1 MNPNNMITRFVFT
14 LLLTFIFGAF
24 AAGQD
29 TILTINKAV
38 ESAYD
43 KNSILQQMRAALR
56 QEEQSW
62 RTQTGIGSPEISY
75 FREGIQKGPEDLFDE
90 QRMAISQEI
99 DFPLTIVYRLKAVK
113 QSVLSLEYQVKAL
126 ERQIKTE
133 VKSNYIEVIY
143 ALYLQESRER
153 QMEIASDLYNAVYT
167 RYEIGMATGV
177 DLANAELQMEQA
189 RNDLDESEWIL
200 HKARYALF
208 YTMGLAEEEQLYT
221 IEFSDTLRAEN
232 IEISQ
237 IQSLQLKE
245 EQPEY
250 LSVEHELNA
259 AMYTL
264 REAKSNILPDI
275 RLSLYK
281 QDFGEGYNYRGFE
294 VGLSIPLWY
303 PLEQKG
309 KVRQAAAR
317 MDELGWK
324 QNEVSL
330 NMKKQIEYAWHNY
343 SVSRGIIQRYNDTMK
358 DKAASLRS
366 MALRSYQLGEID
378 LLNLLN
384 AQQTYIDSDRRY
396 LEALRDYFLQLVA
409 LEKYM
414 DTDLVY

>member
-1 MNPNNMITRFVFT
+1 MIRTRLVFSLFQVIIFAT
-14 LLLTFIFGAF
+14 LAS
-24 AAGQD
+24 GQD
-29 TILTINKAV
+29 PVLTINEAV
-38 ESAYD
+38 ESAYER
-43 KNSILQQMRAALR
+43 NSILQQMRSTLK
-56 QEEQSW
+56 QEEQRW
-62 RTQTGIGSPEISY
+62 RTETGIGSPEISY

-90 QRMAISQEI
+90 QRIAVSQEI
-99 DFPLTIVYRLKAVK
+99 DFPLTTIYRLKAVK
-113 QSVLSLEYQVKAL
+113 QSVLSLEYQVQAL
-126 ERQIKTE
+126 ERQIKTD

-143 ALYLQESRER
+143 ALYLQESRQR
-153 QMEIASDLYNAVYT
+153 QMEIATDLYNAVYT

-177 DLANAELQMEQA
+177 DLTNAELQMDQA
-189 RNDLDESEWIL
+189 KNDLDESEWIL

-208 YTMGLAEEEQLYT
+208 YTMGLPVEEQLYS
-221 IEFSDTLRAEN
+221 IELSDTLRAEN
-232 IEISQ
+232 IQISQ
-237 IQSLQLKE
+237 IQSLQLKD

-259 AMYTL
+259 AIYSL

-294 VGLSIPLWY
+294 VGLRIPLWY

-309 KVRQAAAR
+309 KIKIAASR
-317 MDELGWK
+317 IEEIGWK

-330 NMKKQIEYAWHNY
+330 DMKKQIEYAWHNY
-343 SVSRGIIQRYNDTMK
+343 SVSRNIVERYNETMK

-384 AQQTYIDSDRRY
+384 AQQTYIDSEQRY
-396 LEALRDYFLQLVA
+396 LGALRDYFLQLVA

-414 DTDLVY
+414 NKDLVY

>member
-1 MNPNNMITRFVFT
+1 MIIRLVFT
-14 LLLTFIFGAF
+14 LLLPFIPGTVAY
-24 AAGQD
+24 GQD
-29 TILTINKAV
+29 PVLTINEAV
-38 ESAYD
+38 ESAYER
-43 KNSILQQMRAALR
+43 NSTLQQMRSVLK

-62 RTQTGIGSPEISY
+62 RTETGIGSPEISY

-90 QRMAISQEI
+90 QRIAISQEI
-99 DFPLTIVYRLKAVK
+99 DFPLTTVYRLKAVK
-113 QSVLSLEYQVKAL
+113 QSVLSLEYQVQAL

-133 VKSNYIEVIY
+133 VKSHYIEVIY
-143 ALYLQESRER
+143 ALYLQESRQR
-153 QMEIASDLYNAVYT
+153 QMEIATDLYNAVYT

-177 DLANAELQMEQA
+177 DLTNAELQMEQA
-189 RNDLDESEWIL
+189 KNDLDESEWIL

-208 YTMGLAEEEQLYT
+208 YTMGLPEEEQLYT

-237 IQSLQLKE
+237 IQSLQLKD

-250 LSVEHELNA
+250 LSVEHELSA
-259 AMYTL
+259 AQYTL

-281 QDFGEGYNYRGFE
+281 QDFGEGYNYNGFE

-309 KVRQAAAR
+309 KIRMAAAR
-317 MDELGWK
+317 IEEIGWK

-330 NMKKQIEYAWHNY
+330 DMKKQIEYAWHNY
-343 SVSRGIIQRYNDTMK
+343 SVSRSIIERYNETMK
-358 DKAASLRS
+358 DKAANLRS

-384 AQQTYIDSDRRY
+384 AQQTYIDSEQRY
-396 LEALRDYFLQLVA
+396 LGALRDYFLQLVA

-414 DTDLVY
+414 DEDLVY

>member
-1 MNPNNMITRFVFT
+1 MNPNNIINRLVFSLLPIIIFAT
-14 LLLTFIFGAF
+14 LTN
-24 AAGQD
+24 GQD
-29 TILTINKAV
+29 PVLTINEAV
-38 ESAYD
+38 ESAYE
-43 KNSILQQMRAALR
+43 KNSTLQQMRSVLK

-62 RTQTGIGSPEISY
+62 RMETGIGSPEISY

-90 QRMAISQEI
+90 QRIAISQEI
-99 DFPLTIVYRLKAVK
+99 DFPLTTMYRLKAVK
-113 QSVLSLEYQVKAL
+113 QSVLSLEFRVQAL

-143 ALYLQESRER
+143 ALYLQESRQR
-153 QMEIASDLYNAVYT
+153 QMEISTDLYNAVYT

-177 DLANAELQMEQA
+177 DLTNAELQMEQA
-189 RNDLDESEWIL
+189 KNDLDESEWIL

-208 YTMGLAEEEQLYT
+208 YTMGLPEEEQLYT

-250 LSVEHELNA
+250 RSVEHELSA
-259 AMYTL
+259 AQYTL
-264 REAKSNILPDI
+264 REAKSNMLPDI

-309 KVRQAAAR
+309 KVRKAAER
-317 MDELGWK
+317 IEEIGWK

-330 NMKKQIEYAWHNY
+330 DMKKQIEYAWHNY
-343 SVSRGIIQRYNDTMK
+343 SVSRNIIQRYNETMK
-358 DKAASLRS
+358 DKAASLRR

-384 AQQTYIDSDRRY
+384 AQQTYIDSEQRY
-396 LEALRDYFLQLVA
+396 LGALRDYFLQLVA

-414 DTDLVY
+414 DRDLVY

>member
-1 MNPNNMITRFVFT
+1 MINRLVFSLLPVIIFAT
-14 LLLTFIFGAF
+14 LAN
-24 AAGQD
+24 GQD
-29 TILTINKAV
+29 PVLTINDAV
-38 ESAYD
+38 ESAYE
-43 KNSILQQMRAALR
+43 KNSTLQQMRSVLK

-62 RTQTGIGSPEISY
+62 RTETGIGSPEISY
-75 FREGIQKGPEDLFDE
+75 FREGIQRGPEDLFDE
-90 QRMAISQEI
+90 QRIAITQEI
-99 DFPLTIVYRLKAVK
+99 DFPLTTIYRLKAVK
-113 QSVLSLEYQVKAL
+113 QSVLSLEFRVQAL

-143 ALYLQESRER
+143 ALYLQESRQR
-153 QMEIASDLYNAVYT
+153 QMEIATDLYNAVYT

-177 DLANAELQMEQA
+177 DLTNAELQMEQA
-189 RNDLDESEWIL
+189 KNDLDESEWIL

-208 YTMGLAEEEQLYT
+208 YTMGLAEDEQLYT
-221 IEFSDTLRAEN
+221 IAFSDTLRAEN

-250 LSVEHELNA
+250 RSVEHELNA
-259 AMYTL
+259 AMYSL
-264 REAKSNILPDI
+264 REAKSNMLPDI

-309 KVRQAAAR
+309 KVRKAAER
-317 MDELGWK
+317 IEEIGWK

-330 NMKKQIEYAWHNY
+330 DMKKQIEYAWHNY
-343 SVSRGIIQRYNDTMK
+343 SVSRNIIQRYNETMK
-358 DKAASLRS
+358 DKATNLRT

-384 AQQTYIDSDRRY
+384 AQQTYIDSEQRY
-396 LEALRDYFLQLVA
+396 LGALRDYFLQLVA

-414 DTDLVY
+414 DKDLVY

>member
-1 MNPNNMITRFVFT
+1 MITRLVFSLLPAIMFAT
-14 LLLTFIFGAF
+14 LAN
-24 AAGQD
+24 GQD
-29 TILTINKAV
+29 TVLTINEAV
-38 ESAYD
+38 ESAYER
-43 KNSILQQMRAALR
+43 NSTLQQMRSVLK

-62 RTQTGIGSPEISY
+62 RTETGIGSPEISY

-90 QRMAISQEI
+90 QRIAISQEI
-99 DFPLTIVYRLKAVK
+99 DFPLTTMYRLKAVK
-113 QSVLSLEYQVKAL
+113 QSVLSLEFRVQAL

-143 ALYLQESRER
+143 ALYLQESRQR
-153 QMEIASDLYNAVYT
+153 QMEIATDLYNAVYT

-177 DLANAELQMEQA
+177 DLTNAELQMEQA
-189 RNDLDESEWIL
+189 KNDLDESEWIL

-208 YTMGLAEEEQLYT
+208 YTMGLPEEEQLYT

-250 LSVEHELNA
+250 RSVEHELSA
-259 AMYTL
+259 AQYTL
-264 REAKSNILPDI
+264 REAKSNMLPDI

-309 KVRQAAAR
+309 KVRKAAER
-317 MDELGWK
+317 IEEIGWK

-330 NMKKQIEYAWHNY
+330 DMKKQIEYAWHNY
-343 SVSRGIIQRYNDTMK
+343 SVSRNIIQRYNETMK
-358 DKAASLRS
+358 DKAANLRR

-384 AQQTYIDSDRRY
+384 AQQTYIDSEQRY
-396 LEALRDYFLQLVA
+396 LGALRDYFLQLVA

-414 DTDLVY
+414 DKDLVY

>member
-1 MNPNNMITRFVFT
+1 MNPNNMINRLVFSLLPVIIFAT
-14 LLLTFIFGAF
+14 LAN
-24 AAGQD
+24 GQD
-29 TILTINKAV
+29 PVLTINDAV
-38 ESAYD
+38 ESAYE
-43 KNSILQQMRAALR
+43 KNSTLQQMRSVLK

-62 RTQTGIGSPEISY
+62 RTETGIGSPEISY
-75 FREGIQKGPEDLFDE
+75 FREGIQRGPEDLFDE
-90 QRMAISQEI
+90 QRIAITQEI
-99 DFPLTIVYRLKAVK
+99 DFPLTTIYRLKAVK
-113 QSVLSLEYQVKAL
+113 QSVLSLEFRVQAL

-143 ALYLQESRER
+143 ALYLQESRQR
-153 QMEIASDLYNAVYT
+153 QMEIATDLYNAVYT

-177 DLANAELQMEQA
+177 DLTNAELQMEQA
-189 RNDLDESEWIL
+189 KNDLDESEWIL

-208 YTMGLAEEEQLYT
+208 YTMGLAEDEQLYT
-221 IEFSDTLRAEN
+221 IAFSDTLRAEN

-250 LSVEHELNA
+250 RSVEHELNA
-259 AMYTL
+259 AMYSL
-264 REAKSNILPDI
+264 REAKSNMLPDI

-309 KVRQAAAR
+309 KVRKAAER
-317 MDELGWK
+317 IEEIGWK

-330 NMKKQIEYAWHNY
+330 DMKKQIEYAWHNY
-343 SVSRGIIQRYNDTMK
+343 SVSRNIIQRYNETMK
-358 DKAASLRS
+358 DKATNLRT

-384 AQQTYIDSDRRY
+384 AQQTYIDSEQRY
-396 LEALRDYFLQLVA
+396 LGALRDYFLQLVA

-414 DTDLVY
+414 DKDLVY

>member
-1 MNPNNMITRFVFT
+1 M
-14 LLLTFIFGAF
+14 
-24 AAGQD
+24 Q
-29 TILTINKAV
+29 
-38 ESAYD
+38 
-43 KNSILQQMRAALR
+43 
-56 QEEQSW
+56 
-62 RTQTGIGSPEISY
+62 
-75 FREGIQKGPEDLFDE
+75 
-90 QRMAISQEI
+90 
-99 DFPLTIVYRLKAVK
+99 
-113 QSVLSLEYQVKAL
+113 AL

-143 ALYLQESRER
+143 ALYLQESRQR
-153 QMEIASDLYNAVYT
+153 QMEIATDLYNAVYT

-177 DLANAELQMEQA
+177 DLTNAELQMEQA
-189 RNDLDESEWIL
+189 KNDLDESEWIL

-208 YTMGLAEEEQLYT
+208 YTMGLAEDEQLYT
-221 IEFSDTLRAEN
+221 IAFSDTLRAEN

-250 LSVEHELNA
+250 RSVEHELNA
-259 AMYTL
+259 AMYSL
-264 REAKSNILPDI
+264 REAKSNMLPDI

-309 KVRQAAAR
+309 KVRKAAER
-317 MDELGWK
+317 IEEIGWK

-330 NMKKQIEYAWHNY
+330 DMKKQIEYAWHNY
-343 SVSRGIIQRYNDTMK
+343 SVSRNIIQRYNETMK
-358 DKAASLRS
+358 DKATNLRT

-384 AQQTYIDSDRRY
+384 AQQTYIDSEQRY
-396 LEALRDYFLQLVA
+396 LGALRDYFLQLVA

-414 DTDLVY
+414 DKDLVY